1 MKRLAL
7 VLVSF
12 VILAVSL
19 PKSGIAGARRIPLT
33 EYADKVRAAWLGK
46 MAGVGW
52 GITTEF
58 RYSHRLVPDSMMQ
71 PWCVK
76 RVNEGYNQ
84 DDLYL
89 SLLSLELLRKYGPE
103 VSARTACIE
112 RQNLQF
118 EYGGRNPLVFRD
130 SIAPPD
136 LGHPHYK
143 PTSDGCGYT
152 CGADFSGIVAPGL
165 PAAPVRFAA
174 SFGTDRCYG
183 DGLYGGIFVG
193 AMYCEAFF
201 TADLRRIVEE
211 ALRAIPERSLVA
223 CAVRDVMHWHRFYPD
238 DWKRTWQLI
247 MDKYWWNEENNWI
260 AWPYGGVRKG
270 INLDSKS
277 MAAMSVMALL
287 YGEGDLHRTMR
298 IAVQGSEDSDCNAS
312 IAAGVLLASRGMAVV
327 DEELLGALNRER
339 RFKYFSRTFDGMVDL
354 TLEVARRV
362 IPFFGGR
369 IETRNGVEWIVIPGR
384 GEDLRKTEYISSR
397 NPGPLAQSRFSA
409 REMAQ
414 LELLTDPGFENDD
427 PAWSFFSDLRNNHI
441 LPVERFGRIEG
452 PVENRAR
459 TGFGNA
465 VLGSWFRSGYPRA
478 NTRLFSGV
486 RQTVRVEPGRTYRM
500 SCFVRTEG
508 EGFAGRGALR
518 VVTLDGRVVAS
529 ATFGDKPEWTRVGVG
544 VESGAEQWLVVEIGF
559 RGAENRRMTL
569 RIDDCSFRMK
579 SGKPGDPDR

>member
-1 MKRLAL
+1 MKRHAL

-12 VILAVSL
+12 VILAGSL
-19 PKSGIAGARRIPLT
+19 PEQGTASERRIALT
-33 EYADKVRAAWLGK
+33 DYADKVSAAWLGK

-71 PWCVK
+71 PW
-76 RVNEGYNQ
+76 RAEMVNEGYNQ

-89 SLLSLELLRKYGPE
+89 SLLSLELLRTYGPE
-103 VSARTACIE
+103 ISARTACIE

-118 EYGGRNPLVFRD
+118 EYGGRNSLITRD

-201 TADLRRIVEE
+201 TEDLCRIVEE
-211 ALRAIPERSLVA
+211 ALRSIPEQSLVA
-223 CAVRDVMHWHRFYPD
+223 CAVRDVVRWHQLHPD

-287 YGEGDLHRTMR
+287 YGEGDFRRTMR

-312 IAAGVLLASRGMAVV
+312 IAAGVLLASRGMAAV
-327 DEELLGALNRER
+327 DKELLGALDRKR
-339 RFKYFSRTFDGMVDL
+339 RFKYFARTFDDMTDL
-354 TLEVARRV
+354 TLEVARQV

-369 IETRNGVEWIVIPGR
+369 IESRDGVEWIVVPAR
-384 GEDLRKTEYISSR
+384 GEDLRKTEYISSK
-397 NPGPLAQSRFSA
+397 NPKSLAQSRFSVQ
-409 REMAQ
+409 EMEQ
-414 LELLTDPGFENDD
+414 LELLVDPGFENDD

-441 LPVERFGRIEG
+441 LPVERIGRIEG
-452 PVENRAR
+452 AAENRAR

-478 NTRLFSGV
+478 NTRLFSGI
-486 RQTVRVEPGRTYRM
+486 RQTVRVEPERTYRM

-508 EGFAGRGALR
+508 EGFAGRGVLR
-518 VVTLDGRVVAS
+518 VMTLDGRMVAS
-529 ATFGDKPEWTRVGVG
+529 ATFGDKPEWTRVGVE
-544 VESGAEQWLVVEIGF
+544 VKSGEEQWLVVEIGF
-559 RGAENRRMTL
+559 RGVENQRMTL
-569 RIDDCSFRMK
+569 RIDDCSLRME
-579 SGKPGDPDR
+579 SREPDISDR